1 MLWTLDKAYHEHRFE
16 IESELEDAILTVAP
30 ALFGENRLYLDAKRR
45 IGTKGRTR
53 NIPDGYLL
61 DLSSAKDPR
70 LFVVE
75 NELAK
80 HDPLR
85 HIAVQI
91 LEFSLSFEASPQL
104 VKTIV
109 KDALGIRTDLLARCE
124 GYAQK
129 NGFENVD
136 YLLERMIYGN
146 NRFNALLII
155 DDLDEDL
162 EKLLISRFKFPV
174 EILTLQRYLGPN
186 GEQMFQFDPF
196 LADVSP
202 EEEAAL
208 TEAAPA
214 TVDPSEVDTIVV
226 PARDEGFAATFL
238 GENRW
243 YKIRMHSSMIPRIK
257 YIAAY
262 RVAPESAIT
271 HIAPVASI
279 EQWPDSNKYVVNF
292 SDPAKAV
299 GPIRL
304 VPNGRVKAPQ
314 APRYTSRERLE
325 KAQTLDEVF

>member
-1 MLWTLDKAYHEHRFE
+1 
-16 IESELEDAILTVAP
+16 
-30 ALFGENRLYLDAKRR
+30 
-45 IGTKGRTR
+45 

-124 GYAQK
+124 GYAQR

-155 DDLDEDL
+155 DELDEDL
-162 EKLLISRFKFPV
+162 EKLLISRFKFP
-174 EILTLQRYLGPN
+174 
-186 GEQMFQFDPF
+186 
-196 LADVSP
+196 
-202 EEEAAL
+202 
-208 TEAAPA
+208 
-214 TVDPSEVDTIVV
+214 
-226 PARDEGFAATFL
+226 
-238 GENRW
+238 
-243 YKIRMHSSMIPRIK
+243 
-257 YIAAY
+257 
-262 RVAPESAIT
+262 
-271 HIAPVASI
+271 
-279 EQWPDSNKYVVNF
+279 
-292 SDPAKAV
+292 
-299 GPIRL
+299 
-304 VPNGRVKAPQ
+304 
-314 APRYTSRERLE
+314 
-325 KAQTLDEVF
+325 